1 MVRNCSA
8 PFTDV
13 QRKDFIDMDAKITAW
28 HEQDLC
34 TWCEKEREC
43 VTVDFG
49 DGFIRQ
55 APLCWGCLQNAVKV
69 RSKQDAPENQ
79 GPKKIVS

>member
-1 MVRNCSA
+1 
-8 PFTDV
+8 
-13 QRKDFIDMDAKITAW
+13 MDAKITAW
-28 HEQDLC
+28 QEQDLC

-55 APLCWGCLQNAVKV
+55 APLCWSCLQNAIKV
-69 RSKQDAPENQ
+69 RSKQDAQRGEPL
-79 GPKKIVS
+79 KKIGS